1 MAISKRT
8 ASVQPSVTL
17 AISAK
22 AKQMKAEGKNVISL
36 SAGEPDFDTPE
47 HIKEAAVRALRDGFT
62 KYTPAT
68 GTPEL
73 KEAIC
78 EKFLR
83 DNGLEYKPSQ
93 VIVNCGAKHSIYLA
107 VQALVDEGDEV
118 VVPVPYWVSYPEQVK
133 LAGGR
138 PAFARP
144 DGELKLTPDSLKEAL
159 SPRTKAVILNSPC
172 NPSGV
177 VYTEEELEALGEVLA
192 DAGVWVISDEIYEKL
207 VYDGQEHLSI
217 ASVVPELKERTIVV
231 NGVSKA
237 YAMTGWRIG
246 YAAGPEEVI
255 SAMGKVQSQET
266 SNPNSIAQAAA
277 LAALTGPQECVYEM
291 VREFDRRRLYVVER
305 LRAMPGVSCPVPQG
319 AFYVFPDVSE
329 LGKDSVKLCNWILEE
344 LEVACVPGAGF
355 GMEGRIR
362 ISYAA
367 GTEELKEAMDRLE
380 EGFRSLGEG
389 G

>member
-1 MAISKRT
+1 
-8 ASVQPSVTL
+8 VQPSVTL

-22 AKQMKAEGKNVISL
+22 AKQMKAEGRNVISL

-47 HIKEAAVRALRDGFT
+47 HIKEAAVRALKEGFT

-73 KEAIC
+73 KKAIC
-78 EKFLR
+78 EKFAR
-83 DNGLEYKPSQ
+83 DNGLEYTPSQ
-93 VIVNCGAKHSIYLA
+93 VIVNCGAKHTIYLA
-107 VQALVDEGDEV
+107 IQALVEEGDEV
-118 VVPVPYWVSYPEQVK
+118 VVPVPYWVSYPEQVR
-133 LAGGR
+133 LAGGM
-138 PAFARP
+138 PVFAP
-144 DGELKLTPDSLKEAL
+144 PGNDLKLKPEALREVL
-159 SPRTKAVILNSPC
+159 SPRTKAVIVNSPC

-192 DAGVWVISDEIYEKL
+192 EARVWVISDEIYEKL
-207 VYDGQEHLSI
+207 VYDGQEHFSI
-217 ASVVPELKERTIVV
+217 ASVVPELKERTVVV

-255 SAMGKVQSQET
+255 SAMGKIQSQET

-277 LAALTGPQECVYEM
+277 LAALTGPQERVGEM
-291 VREFDRRRLYVVER
+291 VRAFDERRRYVVGR
-305 LRAMPGVSCPVPQG
+305 LQAMPGVSCQTPKG
-319 AFYVFPDVSE
+319 AFYVFPDVSG
-329 LGKDSVKLCNWILEE
+329 LGRDSVSLCNWILEE

-367 GTEELKEAMDRLE
+367 GMEALKEAMDRLE
-380 EGFRSLGEG
+380 EGFRKVREEG
-389 G
+389 

>member
-1 MAISKRT
+1 
-8 ASVQPSVTL
+8 
-17 AISAK
+17 
-22 AKQMKAEGKNVISL
+22 MKAEGRNVISL

-47 HIKEAAVRALRDGFT
+47 HIKEAAVRALKEGFT

-73 KEAIC
+73 KKAIC
-78 EKFLR
+78 EKFAR
-83 DNGLEYKPSQ
+83 DNGLEYTPSQ
-93 VIVNCGAKHSIYLA
+93 VIVNCGAKHTIYLA
-107 VQALVDEGDEV
+107 IQALVEEGDEV
-118 VVPVPYWVSYPEQVK
+118 VVPVPYWVSYPEQVR

-138 PAFARP
+138 PVFAP
-144 DGELKLTPDSLKEAL
+144 SGNDLKLKPEALREVL
-159 SPRTKAVILNSPC
+159 SPRTKAVIVNSPC

-177 VYTEEELEALGEVLA
+177 VYTKEELEALGEVLA
-192 DAGVWVISDEIYEKL
+192 EARVWVISDEIYEKL
-207 VYDGQEHLSI
+207 VYDGQEHFSI
-217 ASVVPELKERTIVV
+217 ASVVPELKERTVVV

-255 SAMGKVQSQET
+255 SAMGKIQSQET

-277 LAALTGPQECVYEM
+277 LAALTGPQECVGEM
-291 VREFDRRRLYVVER
+291 VRAFDERRRYVVGR
-305 LRAMPGVSCPVPQG
+305 LQAMPGVSCGVPKG
-319 AFYVFPDVSE
+319 AFYVFPDVSG
-329 LGKDSVKLCNWILEE
+329 LGRDSVALCSWILEE

-367 GTEELKEAMDRLE
+367 GMEALKEAMDRLE
-380 EGFRSLGEG
+380 EGFRKVREEG
-389 G
+389 